1 MSLSGMESNSCEK
14 VNRSVRSLDVEH
26 HLDET
31 NEDLQDSLIGCSPR
45 CAGPEQKLV
54 STAGL
59 EVLNEL
65 YSAKPA
71 QRSRHTGPPGYVGWT
86 RFQFQ
91 PM

>member
-14 VNRSVRSLDVEH
+14 VDPSVRSLDVEH

-31 NEDLQDSLIGCSPR
+31 NEDLKDSLIGCSPR
-45 CAGPEQKLV
+45 RAGPEQKLV
-54 STAGL
+54 SSRLG
-59 EVLNEL
+59 VSNEL
-65 YSAKPA
+65 DSAKPA
-71 QRSRHTGPPGYVGWT
+71 QRSSHTGPPGYIGWT